1 MDDINSFSAD
11 LFQQPERVQI
21 ISLKDKIIGLRCD
34 TGNFSV
40 HVFGEYGNVITH
52 HYICGFFMLFPDKP
66 AFLAVSL
73 LSILSRAIN
82 IYHRLGVRIYLLQER

>member
-21 ISLKDKIIGLRCD
+21 FSLKDKMIDLRCD

-40 HVFGEYGNVITH
+40 HVFGEYGNAITH
-52 HYICGFFMLFPDKP
+52 HYICGFFMLFSDEP
-66 AFLAVSL
+66 AFLAASL
-73 LSILSRAIN
+73 LSTSSRAIN